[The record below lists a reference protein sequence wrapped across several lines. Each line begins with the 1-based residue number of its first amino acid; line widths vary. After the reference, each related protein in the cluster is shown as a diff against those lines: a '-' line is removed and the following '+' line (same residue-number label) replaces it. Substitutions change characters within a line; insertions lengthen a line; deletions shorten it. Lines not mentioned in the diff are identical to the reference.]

1 MAIQY
6 GTSTDITIT
15 VNSGTTLTAAAAR
28 ASTAVISG
36 TTNNTT
42 DYLVQVSVPA
52 PATTSGNKQVVVYGY
67 MSTDGT
73 TYTGNSATADNI
85 TGSDAAAAIGSPT
98 NLFFMGTIQLNT
110 VSVTATE
117 QFSVATTFG
126 TVPPIWGIVL
136 VNDCGSTITGTVTA
150 KYREVY
156 YS

>member
-6 GTSTDITIT
+6 GTSTNITIT
-15 VNSGTTLTAAAAR
+15 GAGLLSNTAR
-28 ASTAVISG
+28 ASTAVTSG

-42 DYLVQVSVPA
+42 DYLVQVSVLA

-73 TYTGNSATADNI
+73 TYTGNSATTEYI
-85 TGSDAAAAIGSPT
+85 TGLDVAATIGSPT

-126 TVPPIWGIVL
+126 TVPPVWGIVL
-136 VNDCGSTITGTVTA
+136 FNDCGSTLGATVTA
-150 KYREVY
+150 KYREVFY
-156 YS
+156 T

>member
-6 GTSTDITIT
+6 GTSTAITIT
-15 VNSGTTLTAAAAR
+15 AGSLTSATAR
-28 ASTAVISG
+28 ASTAVTSG

-42 DYLVQVSVPA
+42 DYLVQVSVLA

-67 MSTDGT
+67 MSTDGGT

-85 TGSDAAAAIGSPT
+85 TGTDAAAAIGSPT

-117 QFSVATTFG
+117 QFSVANTFG

-136 VNDCGSTITGTVTA
+136 FNDCGSTLGATVTA

-156 YS
+156 YT

>member
-6 GTSTDITIT
+6 GTSANITIT
-15 VNSGTTLTAAAAR
+15 GAGLLSAAAR
-28 ASTAVISG
+28 ASTAVTSG

-42 DYLVQVSVPA
+42 DYLVQVSVLA

-67 MSTDGT
+67 MSADGT

-85 TGSDAAAAIGSPT
+85 TGTDAAAAIGSPT

-117 QFSVATTFG
+117 QFSVSNTFG
-126 TVPPIWGIVL
+126 TVPPVWGIVL
-136 VNDCGSTITGTVTA
+136 YNDCGTTLGATVTA

-156 YS
+156 YT